1 MIYTQEQLDK
11 IEDLAS
17 IFMPISDMALVM
29 DIDETELRSDISSA
43 TDARKAY
50 LKGKATSKE
59 ELLRQEMKLAK
70 TGAPQA
76 LENTK
81 RSLQDMEDD
90 E

>member
-1 MIYTQEQLDK
+1 MTYTQEQLDK
-11 IEDLAS
+11 ITDLAS
-17 IFMPISDMALVM
+17 IFMTISDIALIM
-29 DIDETELRSDISSA
+29 DVDEQELRSDIASQSC
-43 TDARKAY
+43 ARIAY
-50 LKGKATSKE
+50 RRGKAMSKE

-81 RSLQDMEDD
+81 RALQDMEDD